1 MNSQIYRT
9 IYKKIHNKETHLML
23 VFTDM
28 DYAPRYFDVDN
39 CIFVDEAVGITNDGV
54 KTRPIIGL
62 FF

>member
-9 IYKKIHNKETHLML
+9 RYKKIHNKEPHLML

-39 CIFVDEAVGITNDGV
+39 CIFVDEAVGITLRMV
-54 KTRPIIGL
+54 
-62 FF
+62 

>member
-1 MNSQIYRT
+1 MNSRIYRT
-9 IYKKIHNKETHLML
+9 IYKKIHNKEPHLML

-28 DYAPRYFDVDN
+28 DHTPRYFDVDN
-39 CIFVDEAVGITNDGV
+39 CIFVDEAVTITKDSI